1 MIRHAPTAV
10 KKGFLPEDN
19 APAVLDSK
27 KIKNLALSLP
37 ANCTWHVSPLKRTV
51 QTADALSAYITAG
64 EILVEESLKEQ
75 NFGDW
80 SGEKISDVWEELKQ
94 NKNQHNYSFICPE
107 TSPPNGE
114 NFLEQCKRVSLWLE
128 NTQLIESTSI
138 VITHSGTIR
147 AILSHILKIEPDIAI
162 GINISHL
169 KKTIFEIIPE
179 DSDNN
184 RGGRFRLL
192 GINE

>member
-64 EILVEESLKEQ
+64 EIRIEESLKEQ

-80 SGEKISDVWEELKQ
+80 SGEKISDVWE
-94 NKNQHNYSFICPE
+94 
-107 TSPPNGE
+107 
-114 NFLEQCKRVSLWLE
+114 
-128 NTQLIESTSI
+128 
-138 VITHSGTIR
+138 
-147 AILSHILKIEPDIAI
+147 
-162 GINISHL
+162 
-169 KKTIFEIIPE
+169 
-179 DSDNN
+179 
-184 RGGRFRLL
+184 
-192 GINE
+192 

>member
-1 MIRHAPTAV
+1 M
-10 KKGFLPEDN
+10 
-19 APAVLDSK
+19 
-27 KIKNLALSLP
+27 
-37 ANCTWHVSPLKRTV
+37 SPLKRTV

-64 EILVEESLKEQ
+64 EIRIEESLKEQ

-128 NTQLIESTSI
+128 NTQFIESTSI

-162 GINISHL
+162 GINVSHL

-179 DSDNN
+179 DNDKN

>member
-1 MIRHAPTAV
+1 MIPIL
-10 KKGFLPEDN
+10 FLFFR
-19 APAVLDSK
+19 AK
-27 KIKNLALSLP
+27 
-37 ANCTWHVSPLKRTV
+37 H
-51 QTADALSAYITAG
+51 
-64 EILVEESLKEQ
+64 
-75 NFGDW
+75 
-80 SGEKISDVWEELKQ
+80 
-94 NKNQHNYSFICPE
+94 
-107 TSPPNGE
+107 GE

-128 NTQLIESTSI
+128 NTQFIESTSI

-179 DSDNN
+179 DNDKN